1 VAAQAPALLASFDL
15 SESRAVALIRAA
27 REVAVRRVDLDDPD
41 HERGWRRLREIRGI
55 GSWTLQKL
63 ALTGQ
68 ARLDQIPAGDLAFL
82 KLIGRLRSGGDPW
95 ARATEDEVMEVFTPY
110 APYAGLAGIHAL
122 RAAGAGAGPMAAP

>member
-68 ARLDQIPAGDLAFL
+68 GRLDQLPAGDLAYL
-82 KLIGRLRSGGDPW
+82 KLVGRLRTGRPK
-95 ARATEDEVMEVFTPY
+95 ARATEHEVLEFFEPY
-110 APYAGLAGIHAL
+110 APWAGLAGAYAL
-122 RAAGAGAGPMAAP
+122 RVGAP